1 VRTLRYWGHA
11 TGTDWAIFGVV
22 LSTLVV
28 PLPEELALLG
38 AGYLAHQGAVSLP
51 EAYFAAL
58 AGVLIGDTVTF
69 LLGWGLL
76 PKFLESR
83 WGRKIVN
90 PALRRWAEELVR
102 EHPLRAILLARFLI
116 GLRGPIY
123 LAIGA
128 AKPPAWK
135 FIAVNGAVA
144 MIEVGI
150 MVGIGYEFGASHE
163 LAKNVRWLEIT
174 LGVALALTLV
184 VLPALLKRHL
194 ERRQPA

>member
-1 VRTLRYWGHA
+1 
-11 TGTDWAIFGVV
+11 VV
-22 LSTLVV
+22 LSTLVI

-51 EAYFAAL
+51 GAYLGAL
-58 AGVLIGDTVTF
+58 GGVVIGDTITF
-69 LLGWGLL
+69 LLGRGLL

-90 PALRRWAEELVR
+90 PGLRRWAEELVR
-102 EHPLRAILLARFLI
+102 EHPFRAILLARFLV

-135 FIAVNGAVA
+135 FIGLNTLVAV
-144 MIEVGI
+144 IEVGI
-150 MVGIGYEFGASHE
+150 MVAIGYEFGASHE
-163 LAKNVRWLEIT
+163 LAKDLRWLEIT
-174 LGVALALTLV
+174 IGIALALILV
-184 VLPALLKRHL
+184 VLPALMKRHL